1 MKLHQSKTLKHID
14 RFSWTKYVNGRYWLP
29 RDCIGF
35 YTYWKVCEYFKPKT
49 VLEIG
54 FYEGLTFGLMFESTD
69 ADTKYVCVDINFSR
83 KESNFDLIF
92 KDDPKYDSITF
103 IETDSKNLELTQLF
117 DLVHIDGTHTYEYVK
132 NDLLKVLPLLHK
144 NSILIMD
151 DVTEHH
157 PDVNQVIK
165 TFLLGQHDFVP
176 FLSADREMFFH
187 HVSHSADDFLDNF
200 IVKNSTDIM
209 TFFNY
214 QYEGLTVLRGH
225 VANFFNDNPSIFIDQ
240 LRKYNL

>member
-1 MKLHQSKTLKHID
+1 MKLHQSETLKHIN
-14 RFSWTKYVNGRYWLP
+14 RFGWTQYNHGRYWLP
-29 RDCIGF
+29 RDCIGI
-35 YTYWKVCEYFKPKT
+35 YTYWKICEYFKPKS

-54 FYEGLTFGLMFESTD
+54 FLEGLTFGILFESTD
-69 ADTKYVCVDINFSR
+69 VDTKYVCVDINFSS
-83 KESNFDLIF
+83 KEKYFDFIF

-103 IETDSKNLELTQLF
+103 IETDSKNLKLTQSF
-117 DLVHIDGTHTYEYVK
+117 DLIHVDGDHTYEYVK
-132 NDLLKVLPLLHK
+132 NDVLKILPLLHK

-151 DVTEHH
+151 DVTEHN
-157 PDVNQVIK
+157 PDVNTVIK
-165 TFLLGQHDFVP
+165 ELLLGQHDFVP

-200 IVKNSTDIM
+200 LSKDATDIM

-214 QYEGLTVLRGH
+214 QYEGFTISRGH
-225 VANFFNDNPSIFIDQ
+225 IANFFNDNTSIFIDQ